1 MTGEQVEGRTF
12 RGDTVQPETPAAKEH
27 RNQTKGI
34 EERMKSLWI
43 VLGVVGVIILIVLFG
58 FGSYVSTKNTL
69 VQKNEAI
76 NQAYSQVNVVQQ
88 RRLDLIP
95 NLVASVK
102 GYVSEESTVLTNI
115 ANARAA
121 ITSAPDR
128 ASSIAANSKLDVAL
142 GPFFRLQEEYPN
154 LKGNE
159 QFTRL
164 TDELAGTENRIAV
177 ERQRYNRTLED
188 YNVYVRQF
196 PNSIWANIAGFHY
209 RDEYFKGNPEN
220 SAAPKV
226 DFSK

>member
-1 MTGEQVEGRTF
+1 
-12 RGDTVQPETPAAKEH
+12 
-27 RNQTKGI
+27 
-34 EERMKSLWI
+34 MKSLWVGLG
-43 VLGVVGVIILIVLFG
+43 VLGVIVLILLFG

-76 NQAYSQVNVVQQ
+76 DQAYAQVNVVQQ

-142 GPFFRLQEEYPN
+142 GPFFRLQEQYPN
-154 LKGNE
+154 LKGSE

-177 ERQRYNRTLED
+177 ERSRYNRALEE

-196 PNSIWANIAGFHY
+196 PNSIWANFAGFHY

-220 SAAPKV
+220 STAPKV

>member
-1 MTGEQVEGRTF
+1 
-12 RGDTVQPETPAAKEH
+12 
-27 RNQTKGI
+27 
-34 EERMKSLWI
+34 MKSLWV
-43 VLGVVGVIILIVLFG
+43 VLGVVALLIVVLLFVG
-58 FGSYVSTKNTL
+58 GSYIGAKNTL

-76 NQAYSQVNVVQQ
+76 NQAFSQVNVVQQ

-102 GYVSEESTVLTNI
+102 GYVAEESTILTNI
-115 ANARAA
+115 ANARAGVLA
-121 ITSAPDR
+121 AGGDH
-128 ASSIAANSKLDVAL
+128 ASNINANAKLDVAL
-142 GPFFRLQEEYPN
+142 GPFFRLQEQYPN

-159 QFTRL
+159 QFIRL

-177 ERQRYNRTLED
+177 ERQRYNKTLED

-196 PNSIWANIAGFHY
+196 PQSIWANIAGFHY

-220 SAAPKV
+220 SVAPKV

>member
-1 MTGEQVEGRTF
+1 
-12 RGDTVQPETPAAKEH
+12 
-27 RNQTKGI
+27 
-34 EERMKSLWI
+34 MKSLWI
-43 VLGVVGVIILIVLFG
+43 VLGVIGVIILIVLFG

-142 GPFFRLQEEYPN
+142 GPFFRLQEQYPN

-209 RDEYFKGNPEN
+209 RDEYFKGNTEN

>member
-1 MTGEQVEGRTF
+1 
-12 RGDTVQPETPAAKEH
+12 
-27 RNQTKGI
+27 
-34 EERMKSLWI
+34 MKSLWVGLGILGVI
-43 VLGVVGVIILIVLFG
+43 VLILVFG

-102 GYVSEESTVLTNI
+102 GYVAEESTVLTNI

-177 ERQRYNRTLED
+177 ERSRYNRTLEE

-196 PNSIWANIAGFHY
+196 PNSIWANFAGFHY

-220 SAAPKV
+220 STAPKV